1 MTEIDTLSDLL
12 RFREKTLYN
21 KFISD
26 MVAMTKQGKTT
37 YQIMMREISDTIQDL
52 ALAYGERNTI
62 EACAVFIEKLKNQ
75 ENKRVMSILVK
86 VFSYLSS

>member
-1 MTEIDTLSDLL
+1 VTEIDTLSDLL

-37 YQIMMREISDTIQDL
+37 YQIMMREMSDTI
-52 ALAYGERNTI
+52 
-62 EACAVFIEKLKNQ
+62 
-75 ENKRVMSILVK
+75 
-86 VFSYLSS
+86 